1 MLKNVR
7 LTKIKELLID
17 RQQVSVNTL
26 CSLFN
31 VTDVTIRSDL
41 EQLEEEGFLKRVHG
55 GAVLNETVEE
65 QRQYQDQII
74 GSELEYDKN
83 KDSIGRIAAE
93 MVEDRQWIFIGMGS
107 TCFYFAKALMKK
119 RDINIVTNNIYVAA
133 LMSGKRDVNT
143 RVIGGNVVPG
153 TMGLSGEGFLDYLD
167 NLCISKAF
175 ICVSGINMKNGLM
188 VDTQAEYNIYHKIKE
203 ISNEVVILA
212 DSKKFGRQGLIKID
226 PVTEASAIIT
236 DGQIPDDYKAYLFQ
250 MGVKTFFS
258 YDIKESNIREIE
270 NE

>member
-65 QRQYQDQII
+65 QRQYKDQII

-93 MVEDRQWIFIGMGS
+93 MV
-107 TCFYFAKALMKK
+107 
-119 RDINIVTNNIYVAA
+119 
-133 LMSGKRDVNT
+133 
-143 RVIGGNVVPG
+143 
-153 TMGLSGEGFLDYLD
+153 
-167 NLCISKAF
+167 
-175 ICVSGINMKNGLM
+175 
-188 VDTQAEYNIYHKIKE
+188 
-203 ISNEVVILA
+203 
-212 DSKKFGRQGLIKID
+212 
-226 PVTEASAIIT
+226 
-236 DGQIPDDYKAYLFQ
+236 
-250 MGVKTFFS
+250 
-258 YDIKESNIREIE
+258 
-270 NE
+270 